1 MKILATYSIKG
12 GVGKTTAAVNLAYEA
27 ACLGARVLLWDIDP
41 QGAATFFFRIKPSVK
56 GGASKLIGK
65 QGELEPHVRATD
77 FTGLDLV
84 PADFSMRNL
93 DLHLDDRKR
102 PTRRLTTLLD
112 PLAGRYDVVI
122 IDCPPGVTL
131 ASESVFA
138 AVDALLVPIIP
149 STLSQ
154 RTLEQL
160 YEFLAELPLRPL
172 VLPFASMFDRRKK
185 LQRDLVA
192 SLAVEAPDFLPT
204 TIANASIVEHM
215 GIEQAPVAVYAPNSA
230 AAVAYRQ
237 LWNDIAGYLWDT
249 TGLVV

>member
-1 MKILATYSIKG
+1 MKTLATYSIKG

-27 ACLGARVLLWDIDP
+27 ARSGARVLLWDIDP
-41 QGAATFFFRIKPSVK
+41 QGAATFFCRVKPVVK
-56 GGASKLIGK
+56 GGAGKLISK
-65 QGELEPHVRATD
+65 QGILAKHIRATD
-77 FTGLDLV
+77 HIGLEV
-84 PADFSMRNL
+84 IPADFSMRNL
-93 DLHLDDRKR
+93 DLFLDDRKH
-102 PTRRLTTLLD
+102 PTRRITTLLD
-112 PLAGRYDVVI
+112 PLADRYDVAI

-160 YEFLAELPLRPL
+160 YEFLADFPSRPL

-192 SLAVEAPDFLPT
+192 SLADEAPDFLPT
-204 TIANASIVEHM
+204 AIANASIIEHM

-230 AAVAYRQ
+230 SAMAFRQ

-249 TGLVV
+249 TGSTL